1 MYILKELIRFL
12 IVLVAF
18 PLIWVIFGIY
28 AYIRVLFTLDK
39 LEISFTKYYEVF
51 NFQDI
56 KDYDE

>member
-28 AYIRVLFTLDK
+28 AYIIVIFTHDK
-39 LEISFTKYYEVF
+39 LEISITKYYEDF

>member
-28 AYIRVLFTLDK
+28 AYIRVIFTHDK
-39 LEISFTKYYEVF
+39 LEISFTKFSKIFLWSYFY
-51 NFQDI
+51 
-56 KDYDE
+56 